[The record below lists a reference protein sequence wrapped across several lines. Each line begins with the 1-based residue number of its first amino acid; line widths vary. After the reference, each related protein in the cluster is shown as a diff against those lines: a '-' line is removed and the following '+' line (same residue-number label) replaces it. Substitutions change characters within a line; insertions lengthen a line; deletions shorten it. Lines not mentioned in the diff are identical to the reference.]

1 MKILLVS
8 TSFEVEWRSTTIKE
22 NSHYPLGIAYIHAY
36 LERDGHTVES
46 LFLNDYPYDDCY
58 AIVQNKVDEFAP
70 DVVGFNIMTNNRT
83 SSFVAIEFIHEK
95 YPDIRIVAGGVHSS
109 VMYEQMVKKY
119 PFMVAIIGEGEVT
132 AGELMDSFAGK
143 MSLDDVAG
151 IGFIRDGEFIK
162 TKERPLIEDLDTLPF
177 PRHEAFFT
185 EKRTTASLLTS
196 RGCPFK
202 CTFCVLAMVSQRAV
216 RMRSVGNVVAE
227 IQHLVASY
235 PQLET
240 VWLHD
245 DQFFIDNKRVIEL
258 CEQIVANNIKLR
270 FVCSGRFKP
279 ISREMVSAMERAGFV
294 QALMGLES
302 GSAKVLKLAKKGVKP
317 HHALE
322 AVSLFK
328 DSKIVVTCFLI
339 VGLYGE
345 NDSTVEE
352 TINLVREM
360 QKIKYLV
367 YHDIGVLTIY
377 PGIEIYDIAK
387 KAGAIDND
395 YWLTDKKTPFFTV
408 EHTEEQLLAYKNR
421 ILDHIAITRFFTV
434 KGFKAQFSMLP
445 YILKFGIKNIS
456 IVPMV
461 AMIFLQK
468 FAPNLYMRLK
478 RIFSMFHSK
487 NGEIRIKSPQLITS
501 ATNELVGEIVINPA
515 NRQDKIGSNRKVIT
529 IQAQR

>member
-22 NSHYPLGIAYIHAY
+22 NSHYPLGIAYIHSY

-58 AIVQNKVDEFAP
+58 SIISDKVAEFVP

-83 SSFVAIEFIHEK
+83 SSFTAIESIHEK
-95 YPDIRIVAGGVHSS
+95 NPDIRIIAGGVHSS

-132 AGELMDSFAGK
+132 AGELMESFAGK
-143 MSLDDVAG
+143 IPLDDVAG
-151 IGFIRDGEFIK
+151 IGFVRDGVFTK
-162 TKERPLIEDLDTLPF
+162 TKERPLIDDLDSLPF

-216 RMRSVGNVVAE
+216 RMRSVGNVIAE

-258 CEQIVANNIKLR
+258 CEMIVANNIKLK

-279 ISREMVSAMERAGFV
+279 ISKEMVTAMERAGFV

-345 NDSTVEE
+345 DESTVEE
-352 TINLVREM
+352 TIKLVREM

-367 YHDIGVLTIY
+367 YHDIGTLTIY

-387 KAGAIDND
+387 KAGAINDD

-408 EHTEEQLLAYKNR
+408 EHSEEQLFAYKNR
-421 ILDHIAITRFFTV
+421 ILDHIAITRFFTI
-434 KGFKAQFSMLP
+434 KGFMAQISMLP
-445 YILKFGIKNIS
+445 YMLKFGIKNIS
-456 IVPMV
+456 IIPMV
-461 AMIFLQK
+461 AMVFLQR
-468 FAPNLYMRLK
+468 FAPGFYLGLK
-478 RIFSMFHSK
+478 RFLSRLRFG
-487 NGEIRIKSPQLITS
+487 NGEIRIKSPHFVTS
-501 ATNELVGEIVINPA
+501 ATNELVGEIVINPS
-515 NRQDKIGSNRKVIT
+515 NRQDRHSGYKGAVP
-529 IQAQR
+529 IQAQK

>member
-22 NSHYPLGIAYIHAY
+22 NSHYPLGIAYIHSY
-36 LERDGHTVES
+36 LEFNGHTVES

-58 AIVQNKVDEFAP
+58 SIVRNKVEEFSP

-83 SSFVAIEFIHEK
+83 SSFAAIEFIHENN
-95 YPDIRIVAGGVHSS
+95 PSIQIIAGGVHSS

-119 PFMVAIIGEGEVT
+119 PFMVVIIGEGEVT
-132 AGELMDSFAGK
+132 AGELMDSFSGK
-143 MSLDDVAG
+143 LPLDDVAG
-151 IGFIRDGEFIK
+151 ICFVRNGKFTK
-162 TKERPLIEDLDTLPF
+162 TKERPLIEDLDSLPF
-177 PRHEAFFT
+177 PKHEAFFT

-202 CTFCVLAMVSQRAV
+202 CTFCVLSMVSQGSV
-216 RMRSVGNVVAE
+216 RMRSVGNVIAE
-227 IQHLVASY
+227 IQHLVATY

-240 VWLHD
+240 IWLHD
-245 DQFFIDNKRVIEL
+245 DQFFIDNKRVIAL
-258 CEQIVANNIKLR
+258 CELIVANNIKLK
-270 FVCSGRFKP
+270 FICSGRFKP
-279 ISREMVSAMERAGFV
+279 ISKEMVKAMERAGFI

-302 GSAKVLKLAKKGVKP
+302 GSAKVLKLAKKGIKP

-345 NDSTVEE
+345 DDSTVEE

-360 QKIKYLV
+360 QKIKYMV
-367 YHDIGVLTIY
+367 YHDIGTLTIY

-387 KAGAIDND
+387 KAGAINDD

-408 EHTEEQLLAYKNR
+408 EHSEDQLIAYKNR
-421 ILDHIAITRFFTV
+421 ILDHIAITRFFTI
-434 KGFKAQFSMLP
+434 KGFRAQIGMLP
-445 YILKFGIKNIS
+445 YILKFGFKNIS
-456 IVPMV
+456 IIPMV
-461 AMIFLQK
+461 AMIFLQR
-468 FAPNLYMRLK
+468 FAPDAYLK
-478 RIFSMFHSK
+478 FRRVFSRFRAK
-487 NGEIRIKSPQLITS
+487 NEKLRIKSPHLVTS
-501 ATNELVGEIVINPA
+501 ATNELVGEVVINPSYGKEVA
-515 NRQDKIGSNRKVIT
+515 RGARKT
-529 IQAQR
+529 IPIKAQG